1 MRTHYPIC
9 TSRCVGGE
17 LVSPRTR
24 QGTVLPMAA
33 GPSVPDAQ
41 WRSLT
46 AAHTPRRAWHAGP
59 PAPSALVTAPS
70 AWRPRSPPSSPH
82 VVGGWEGLSDS
93 HAGGGS
99 RRRRDPRRRGA
110 GRAERAQRARRRTH
124 RRHPPAT
131 PVRLHARSRALPPP
145 CAPVRPSAPSL
156 RCAPGGADP
165 SPLPHPAAPA
175 PSVARPPLG
184 RPCSCPPRLPRAVL
198 TAARDATL
206 TTVVGGR
213 H

>member
-24 QGTVLPMAA
+24 QGTMLPMAA

-70 AWRPRSPPSSPH
+70 AWRPRSPPGMHTQDLTYSWHVAVMLLSVRCSHGRAVLPARPTCASAAPLRARAPPSHAVARGGGGTNKNEEGWSLTESRSST
-82 VVGGWEGLSDS
+82 SDS
-93 HAGGGS
+93 VREAS
-99 RRRRDPRRRGA
+99 RGA
-110 GRAERAQRARRRTH
+110 NLGGFARRRNET
-124 RRHPPAT
+124 RRCPCSLCD
-131 PVRLHARSRALPPP
+131 RRCRSLASLGLA
-145 CAPVRPSAPSL
+145 APTL
-156 RCAPGGADP
+156 GGA
-165 SPLPHPAAPA
+165 A
-175 PSVARPPLG
+175 
-184 RPCSCPPRLPRAVL
+184 
-198 TAARDATL
+198 
-206 TTVVGGR
+206 
-213 H
+213 